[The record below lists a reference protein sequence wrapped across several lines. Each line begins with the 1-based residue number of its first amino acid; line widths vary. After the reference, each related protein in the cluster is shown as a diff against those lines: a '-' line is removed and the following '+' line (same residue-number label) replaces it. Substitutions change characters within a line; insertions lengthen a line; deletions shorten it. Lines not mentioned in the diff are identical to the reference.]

1 MKSFL
6 FVLCT
11 AAIALGQTPAAA
23 TANAAT
29 STARQEDRYTLD
41 ESWDPATLLDLTLDS
56 SAVRQQVVRN
66 EQFEALLKGR
76 SKVEE
81 SAGVYANGYRVQL
94 VATRE
99 EAEARADMQSAL
111 LSFSE
116 NVYLLFDNPYYKLRV
131 GDCLSRSQA
140 DSLQQRAW
148 AKGFAKAWIT
158 RSQVYKQPPDRNSL
172 FSAPGDSLFLQR

>member
-1 MKSFL
+1 MRSFL

-11 AAIALGQTPAAA
+11 AAIALGQTQ
-23 TANAAT
+23 TASTADAGT

-41 ESWDPATLLDLTLDS
+41 DSWDPATLLDLTLDT
-56 SAVRQQVVRN
+56 SAVRQQVIRR

-76 SKVEE
+76 SKVE
-81 SAGVYANGYRVQL
+81 SAGGYADGYRVQL

-140 DSLQQRAW
+140 DSLQQRAL

-158 RSQVYKQPPDRNSL
+158 RSQVYKQPPDRSSL
-172 FSAPGDSLFLQR
+172 LSAPGDSLILRR

>member
-1 MKSFL
+1 MRSFL
-6 FVLCT
+6 FVLC
-11 AAIALGQTPAAA
+11 AFAIAWGQTPSA
-23 TANAAT
+23 TRSNAET
-29 STARQEDRYTLD
+29 LTAWQEDRYTLE
-41 ESWDPATLLDLTLDS
+41 ESWDPAILLDLTLDT
-56 SAVRQQVVRN
+56 SAVRQQVIRN

-76 SKVEE
+76 SRVEE
-81 SAGVYANGYRVQL
+81 NAGVYAYGYRVQL

-99 EAEARADMQSAL
+99 EAEARANMQSAL

-140 DSLQQRAW
+140 DSLQQRAL
-148 AKGFAKAWIT
+148 AKGFANAWIT

-172 FSAPGDSLFLQR
+172 ISPPNDSLFLHR